1 MLIAGN
7 GLPTGNGQDIAVT
20 GIHGYIDATVNS
32 QMTIPMD
39 LCPSVE
45 EVKIFKVNESL
56 AGFQENV
63 LSYVKNDKKVLVIV
77 VSDFSQIFDNVKE
90 TISKGQEISDGNC
103 AVFNS
108 SKNNDFFLISTLASR
123 KC

>member
-1 MLIAGN
+1 
-7 GLPTGNGQDIAVT
+7 
-20 GIHGYIDATVNS
+20 
-32 QMTIPMD
+32 MD

-45 EVKIFKVNESL
+45 EVKVFNVNESL
-56 AGFQENV
+56 TGFQENV

-90 TISKGQEISDGNC
+90 TISQGQEISKGNC

-108 SKNNDFFLISTLASR
+108 SKKTMIFY
-123 KC
+123 CPP